1 MKVKKLQKMYFKKT
15 VIAKMNAIDIEKVKG
30 GTSSFD
36 PPTGLDT
43 HCGEYVCF

>member
-1 MKVKKLQKMYFKKT
+1 MKVKKFKKMYLKKT
-15 VIAKMNAIDIEKVKG
+15 AIAKINSLDIQKIKG
-30 GTSSFD
+30 GTRSFD